1 MRQPSIDELMNK
13 TDSKYALVVA
23 AAKRAR
29 MLTDGVPPL
38 VQEREDKGFKPVS
51 LALEEI
57 ADGKVGFE
65 LTRGGIK

>member
-1 MRQPSIDELMNK
+1 MRQPSIDVLMNK

-29 MLTDGVPPL
+29 MLTDGAPPL
-38 VQEREDKGFKPVS
+38 VKEGADKTQKPVS
-51 LALEEI
+51 VALEEI
-57 ADGKVGFE
+57 ADGKVVFE